1 MANHKSSLKRVRKT
15 IARNLR
21 NRYYA
26 KTMRTYV
33 RRVRAMSNKEEAQ
46 AAYVKTSSLLD
57 KLARKGL
64 ISKNKASNLK
74 SKLARH
80 INKLA
85 A

>member
-1 MANHKSSLKRVRKT
+1 
-15 IARNLR
+15 
-21 NRYYA
+21 
-26 KTMRTYV
+26 MRTYV